1 MTEVLFK
8 ITNKS
13 LEAMSREQLESAV
26 SQTVLE
32 LDQKGKDGLN
42 FNEFEQILLPILK
55 VLDKDNQLLVTR
67 DRDFHDEKEKLE
79 TKYTEANLNLM
90 RVSEL
95 KSK

>member
-32 LDQKGKDGLN
+32 LDQKGKDGLS
-42 FNEFEQILLPILK
+42 FNEFEQIFKSRVDIQYLK
-55 VLDKDNQLLVTR
+55 K
-67 DRDFHDEKEKLE
+67 F
-79 TKYTEANLNLM
+79 
-90 RVSEL
+90 
-95 KSK
+95 